1 MEEKLEHP
9 WEYTHL
15 VQFATPKTKPDYSTK
30 EGQKSLIKM
39 SGQVFAKLPQII
51 DKLPTGGGWHVNSHN
66 ILLVDGSIMVSILLQ
81 RPKRAN

>member
-1 MEEKLEHP
+1 MEQDLEHP

-30 EGQKSLIKM
+30 EGKQNLIKAG
-39 SGQVFAKLPQII
+39 GQVFTKLPKII
-51 DKLPTGGGWHVNSHN
+51 NKMPMGGGWSVNSHS
-66 ILLVDGSIMVSILLQ
+66 ILLVNDSIMISVLLQ

>member
-1 MEEKLEHP
+1 MEQNLEHP

-30 EGQKSLIKM
+30 EGQQSLIKA
-39 SGQVFAKLPQII
+39 SGHIFAKLPQII
-51 DKLPTGGGWHVNSHN
+51 DKMPRGGGWQVNSHSI
-66 ILLVDGSIMVSILLQ
+66 ILVNSSVMVSVLLQ